1 MTQAIQVR
9 RADVVADVR
18 ALSALLGVSLTDAIH
33 EAVKERLTKKR
44 AEVRAER
51 EAGHRRADEILKEI
65 WAMPRIGPVLTDADL
80 YDDEGMP
87 K

>member
-1 MTQAIQVR
+1 M
-9 RADVVADVR
+9 VADVR